1 MKVVKGSRILK
12 MLSDDGWFIVRQ
24 RGSHRQY
31 HHPEKK
37 GTVTVNF
44 NPGDDVWG
52 AVLKSVEKQA
62 ELIF

>member
-24 RGSHRQY
+24 RGSHKQY
-31 HHPEKK
+31 HHPIKK

-44 NPGDDVWG
+44 YPSDDVWG